1 MDPIMTFPFVR
12 MALVAAMAV
21 SFLTACS
28 DEEAPAQKPVPRVRV
43 EVVAPKPSQTEIS
56 LTGSIAARTETN
68 LSFRTSGRII
78 ERLVDVGDAVRK
90 GQLLAQ
96 MDDQV
101 QRADLESARAT
112 LSAANADLS
121 HATAAFAR
129 QQTLLRAN
137 STAQTTYDLAE
148 ENLKVARASL
158 KSAESALTNAEE
170 TLSYTRLTADADGI
184 VTARNADVG
193 ETVQAAQA
201 VFSVAVDGPRDAV
214 FDIYESLLGSGE
226 PPEVTVNLASD
237 PSVSA
242 RGPVR
247 EIAPTVD
254 RQTGTVRIKV
264 GLDQPP
270 AAMTLAS
277 VVRGT
282 VSLAGPPA
290 FTLPPTALAA
300 SGGKPALWIFDP
312 ANSTVALRQV
322 TLAEYQTDA
331 MIIATGLKTGD
342 QVVVNGTKLLRQG
355 QTVMLSEG
363 NTP

>member
-1 MDPIMTFPFVR
+1 MTFSFAR
-12 MALVAAMAV
+12 MALAATLAV
-21 SFLTACS
+21 TSLTACS
-28 DEEAPAQKPVPRVRV
+28 DEEVPPPKPLPRVRV
-43 EVVAPKPSQTEIS
+43 ETVAPKPSVTEIS
-56 LTGSIAARTETN
+56 LTGSIAARTETH

-78 ERLVDVGDAVRK
+78 ERLVDVGDAVRR

-96 MDDQV
+96 MDDEV
-101 QRADLESARAT
+101 QQADLESARAT
-112 LSAANADLS
+112 LLAATADLS
-121 HATAAFAR
+121 HATAAFTR

-148 ENLKVARASL
+148 ENLKVARASV
-158 KSAESALTNAEE
+158 KSAESALSNAEE
-170 TLSYTRLTADADGI
+170 TLSYTKLTADADGV

-214 FDIYESLLGSGE
+214 FDIYESLLRSGE
-226 PPEVTVNLASD
+226 PPEVTVSLASD
-237 PSVSA
+237 PSVAA

-254 RQTGTVRIKV
+254 RQTGTVRVKV
-264 GLDQPP
+264 GLDRPP

-290 FTLPPTALAA
+290 FTLPPSALAA
-300 SGGKPALWIFDP
+300 SGGKPAVWVLDP
-312 ANSTVALRQV
+312 AKTTVSLRPV
-322 TLAEYQTDA
+322 TVAEYQTDA
-331 MIIATGLKTGD
+331 MIIATGLKAGD
-342 QVVVNGTKLLRQG
+342 RVVVDGTKLLRQG
-355 QTVMLSEG
+355 QTVLLAEG
-363 NTP
+363 NAP

>member
-12 MALVAAMAV
+12 MALAATLAV
-21 SFLTACS
+21 MSLSACS
-28 DEEAPAQKPVPRVRV
+28 DDEAPPTKPLPRVRV
-43 EVVAPKPSQTEIS
+43 ETVAPKPAKTEIS

-68 LSFRTSGRII
+68 LSFRTGGRII

-90 GQLLAQ
+90 GQLLAR
-96 MDDQV
+96 MDDEV
-101 QRADLESARAT
+101 QQADLDSARAT
-112 LSAANADLS
+112 LSSANADLL
-121 HATAAFAR
+121 HANAAFTR

-148 ENLKVARASL
+148 ENLKVARAAL

-214 FDIYESLLGSGE
+214 FDIYESLLRSGE
-226 PPEVTVNLASD
+226 PPEVTVSLTSD
-237 PSVSA
+237 PSVVTQ
-242 RGPVR
+242 GQVR
-247 EIAPTVD
+247 EIAPAID
-254 RQTGTVRIKV
+254 RETGTVRVKV
-264 GLDQPP
+264 GLDRPP

-282 VSLAGPPA
+282 VSLAGPAA
-290 FTLPPTALAA
+290 FTLPPTALA
-300 SGGKPALWIFDP
+300 SVGGKPAVWILDP
-312 ANSTVALRQV
+312 ASTTVSLRAVA
-322 TLAEYQTDA
+322 LAEYQTDA
-331 MIIATGLKTGD
+331 MIIASGLKAGE
-342 QVVVNGTKLLRQG
+342 QVVVEGTKLLRQG
-355 QTVMLSEG
+355 QTVMLAEG
-363 NTP
+363 STP